1 MLKESKVAV
10 ISTMLEDF
18 CKRIHAR
25 SPLSQQSWTGWSV
38 SSYLYSKPRSPL
50 SQQSW
55 RICVKGIQGRRYLS
69 NVGGFVLKESK
80 IAVISAMLEDLC

>member
-10 ISTMLEDF
+10 ISAILEDF
-18 CKRIHAR
+18 CKRIQGR
-25 SPLSQQSWTGWSV
+25 RYLSNPGGFVLKES
-38 SSYLYSKPRSPL
+38 RSPL

-69 NVGGFVLKESK
+69 NPGQAGVSLS
-80 IAVISAMLEDLC
+80 I